1 MKHIINNSGI
11 KLLRSF
17 SPRPL
22 GFQALELSGIYWGQK
37 CASVRADAD
46 TLNIFYKGHRFQAT
60 SLKFDNFFAVP
71 YFCPLGTSSP
81 GMYWQIWKVQK
92 DWTLKYHS
100 RGIREYY
107 NIRI

>member
-1 MKHIINNSGI
+1 MTYYDNLGI

-17 SPRPL
+17 SPHPL

-71 YFCPLGTSSP
+71 YFCPLGTP
-81 GMYWQIWKVQK
+81 KIWLIVP
-92 DWTLKYHS
+92 YFF
-100 RGIREYY
+100 
-107 NIRI
+107 NIIFFI